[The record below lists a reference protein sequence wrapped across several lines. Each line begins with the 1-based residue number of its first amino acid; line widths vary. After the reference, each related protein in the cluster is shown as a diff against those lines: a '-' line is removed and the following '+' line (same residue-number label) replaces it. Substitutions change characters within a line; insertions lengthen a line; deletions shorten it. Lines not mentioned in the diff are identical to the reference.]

1 MPDLLVVDDDASIRS
16 LLARSL
22 ADLGT
27 IEQAASGDRALE
39 MLAAKS
45 YDAVLL
51 DLHMP
56 GTDGFGVL
64 EKVSKKGGPNARTP
78 FVIIT
83 ADPGEQSHA
92 RAFHSGAVFFVQKPL
107 RMAMLS
113 MLVKGILNKKK
124 KA

>member
-1 MPDLLVVDDDASIRS
+1 MTELLVVDDDSAIRAM
-16 LLARSL
+16 LARSL
-22 ADLGT
+22 AELGT
-27 IEQAASGDRALE
+27 VEQAASGDEALR
-39 MLAAKS
+39 MLAKKA

-64 EKVSKKGGPNARTP
+64 EAVAKKSGPNARTP

-92 RAFHSGAVFFVQKPL
+92 RAFKTGAVFFVQKPL
-107 RMAMLS
+107 RMAVLAM
-113 MLVKGILNKKK
+113 MVKGILRKKK
-124 KA
+124 

>member
-1 MPDLLVVDDDASIRS
+1 MPEILVVDDDTAIRT

-22 ADLGT
+22 KDLGT
-27 IEQAASGDRALE
+27 IEQAASGDDALK
-39 MLAAKS
+39 MLAKKP

-64 EKVSKKGGPNARTP
+64 EQVAKKSGPNAKTP

-92 RAFHSGAVFFVQKPL
+92 RAFHAGAVFFVQKPL
-107 RMAMLS
+107 RMALLAM
-113 MLVKGILNKKK
+113 MVKGILTKK
-124 KA
+124 